1 MSKAGKLKT
10 YDPKKVLIAMGSHA
24 FSGYADDSYV
34 SVEPSGDGTTKKTGC
49 DGEIVRS
56 MSPDHSFVVKVTL
69 LQTSDS
75 NSYFQ
80 NLYNRDQ
87 ETGDAIEPIM
97 VHDLMGGLLFSADQA
112 WVPKPANRVRG
123 KEATNNEWE
132 IHTGIGEITE

>member
-24 FSGYADDSYV
+24 VSGYADDSYV
-34 SVEPSGDGTTKKTGC
+34 SIEPSGDGTTKKTGC

-56 MSPDHSFVVKVTL
+56 MSPDHSFVIKVAL

-80 NLYNRDQ
+80 ALYNRDQ

-97 VHDLMGGLLFSADQA
+97 VQDLMGGLLFSADQA
-112 WVPKPANRVRG
+112 WVPKPATRVRG

>member
-1 MSKAGKLKT
+1 
-10 YDPKKVLIAMGSHA
+10 
-24 FSGYADDSYV
+24 
-34 SVEPSGDGTTKKTGC
+34 
-49 DGEIVRS
+49 

-75 NSYFQ
+75 NSYLQ
-80 NLYNRDQ
+80 ELYNRDQ

-97 VHDLMGGLLFSADQA
+97 VQDLMGGLLFSADQA

>member
-10 YDPKKVLIAMGSHA
+10 YDPKKVLIAIGSHSV
-24 FSGYADDSYV
+24 SGYADDSYV

-56 MSPDHSFVVKVTL
+56 MSPDHSFVVKITL

-75 NSYFQ
+75 NSYLQ

-87 ETGDAIEPIM
+87 ETGDAIEPRI
-97 VHDLMGGLLFSADQA
+97 
-112 WVPKPANRVRG
+112 
-123 KEATNNEWE
+123 
-132 IHTGIGEITE
+132 

>member
-10 YDPKKVLIAMGSHA
+10 YDPKKVLIAVGSHSV
-24 FSGYADDSYV
+24 SGYADDSYV

-80 NLYNRDQ
+80 ELYNRDQ

-97 VHDLMGGLLFSADQA
+97 VQDLMGGLLFSADQA
-112 WVPKPANRVRG
+112 WVPKPATRVRG

>member
-10 YDPKKVLIAMGSHA
+10 YDPKKVLIALGSHA

-75 NSYFQ
+75 NSYLQ
-80 NLYNRDQ
+80 ELYNRDQ

-97 VHDLMGGLLFSADQA
+97 VQDLMGGLLFSADQA

-123 KEATNNEWE
+123 TDATNNEWD

>member
-75 NSYFQ
+75 NSYLQ
-80 NLYNRDQ
+80 ELYNRDQ

-97 VHDLMGGLLFSADQA
+97 VQDLMGGLLFSADQA

-123 KEATNNEWE
+123 TEATNNEWE